1 MKEYILL
8 NSADGM
14 IVSEV
19 DAKSCKFLPS
29 AFIHKNGYYCLTDR
43 ATGLSIVRCK
53 KMKDLESRF
62 NQIREYYE
70 SYAKTD
76 AYKIKV
82 ERFEKLKLVYNYGKE
97 HKWNTHYKLN

>member
-29 AFIHKNGYYCLTDR
+29 AFIHKNDSYYCLTDR

-53 KMKDLESRF
+53 KMKDLESHF
-62 NQIREYYE
+62 NETKEYYNK
-70 SYAKTD
+70 YIKTD
-76 AYKIKV
+76 KYKIKV

-97 HKWNTHYKLN
+97 HK